1 MSVSGLCYSASVTL
15 TSSGYKLSVVEFENG
30 EPVEP
35 STSLTAA
42 IDIVSNHDTSACYD
56 VPCLRPV
63 GLAWDSD
70 GRLFMSSDETGE
82 IWAIERA
89 NGDPTSSA
97 GSNATGTIPGQS
109 SSTTGGGG
117 ASSPTPT
124 GVASAT
130 SMSGLAVMFAVLA
143 YIL

>member
-1 MSVSGLCYSASVTL
+1 MLICL
-15 TSSGYKLSVVEFENG
+15 GYKLSVVAFENG

-35 STSLTAA
+35 STSQTAA
-42 IDIVSNHDTSACYD
+42 IDIVSNHNTSACYD
-56 VPCLRPV
+56 VPCFRPV

-89 NGDPTSSA
+89 NGEPTSSA
-97 GSNATGTIPGQS
+97 GSNAAGTLPGQG
-109 SSTTGGGG
+109 SSTTTGAGG
-117 ASSPTPT
+117 SSPTPT

-130 SMSGLAVMFAVLA
+130 SMSALAVIFAILA